1 MSITSSK
8 RDAQASQAGAS
19 GESSQEAN
27 TPSQRASANAN
38 GDAGTNANGNAGTN
52 ANGNADINASANAN
66 GDAGTNANG
75 NAGTNAAATT
85 SHSVASSPIRSRPL
99 AASIV
104 LFGGLIALVLGL
116 FLSINLG
123 AANISFQVV
132 WEAIFRFNPEL
143 TDHQIIRELRLPR
156 VLGGAMVGASFAV
169 AGAIMQGMTRN
180 PLADSGLL
188 GINSG
193 AGFMLAVCFAFFP
206 GMPFMTLILFS
217 FLGAALGAGLVYG
230 IGALA
235 KGGLSPARLILAGAA
250 LSALLSALA
259 EGIALYFKI
268 GQDLAFWYAGGVAGT
283 RWEQLQ
289 VMAPWVAVALVVGIM
304 ISRSVTMLSLGEDI
318 ARGLGQRTQLV
329 KAVCAVVVLI
339 LAGSAVA
346 VVGAVGFVGLIIP
359 HLTRKLVGVDYRWI
373 IPCSAILGA
382 LLVIFADIGARMVN
396 PPEETPVGALI
407 ALIGVPF
414 FLYLARKERRE
425 L

>member
-1 MSITSSK
+1 MSTRSNKTSNGSKPAEADAAAMNATMQTSSVSE
-8 RDAQASQAGAS
+8 AQQSSHSYHPAFS
-19 GESSQEAN
+19 GTATT
-27 TPSQRASANAN
+27 TPSSHAPIKSRP
-38 GDAGTNANGNAGTN
+38 
-52 ANGNADINASANAN
+52 I
-66 GDAGTNANG
+66 
-75 NAGTNAAATT
+75 AAT
-85 SHSVASSPIRSRPL
+85 V
-99 AASIV
+99 V

-116 FLSINLG
+116 FLSINFG
-123 AANISFQVV
+123 AADISFKVV
-132 WEAIFRFNPEL
+132 WQAIFQFNPEL

-156 VLGGAMVGASFAV
+156 VFGGAMVGASFAV

-193 AGFMLAVCFAFFP
+193 AGFMLAICFAFFP
-206 GMPFMTLILFS
+206 GLPFMSVILFS
-217 FLGAALGAGLVYG
+217 FVGAALGAGLVYG

-235 KGGLSPARLILAGAA
+235 KGGLSPARLVLAGAA

-268 GQDLAFWYAGGVAGT
+268 GQDIAFWYAGGVAGT
-283 RWEQLQ
+283 RWDQLQ
-289 VMAPWVAVALVVGIM
+289 VMFPWVVVALVMGIVL
-304 ISRSVTMLSLGEDI
+304 SRSVTMLSLGEDI
-318 ARGLGQRTQLV
+318 ARGLGQRTGLV
-329 KAVCAVVVLI
+329 KALCAIVVLI

-382 LLVIFADIGARMVN
+382 LLVIFADIAARMVN
-396 PPEETPVGALI
+396 PPEETPIGALI